1 MSEVNMPPITERRR
15 GIQFDLTINVSSIV
29 AIVVFG
35 WGGFWWLNTTLTG
48 LNNRLIV
55 LETAESSRKEQNAL
69 QLAHQAARD
78 AEQRQQMNYLMQRVD
93 ALKDAVVKKN

>member
-1 MSEVNMPPITERRR
+1 MPPIAERRR
-15 GIQFDLTINVSSIV
+15 GVQFDLTINVSIILTICV
-29 AIVVFG
+29 LA
-35 WGGFWWLNTTLTG
+35 WGGFWWLNNSLTG

-55 LETAESSRKEQNAL
+55 LETAEASRKEQNTL